1 MRPEQNTAHPLAR
14 RPAQPG
20 TDRTQHGKA
29 CRCVACDDKAA
40 PWWLGIVAVLVAMVF
55 MAMAGWLDAG

>member
-1 MRPEQNTAHPLAR
+1 MRR
-14 RPAQPG
+14 RDVSKKKYHEPG
-20 TDRTQHGKA
+20 
-29 CRCVACDDKAA
+29 CRCVACDDEAA